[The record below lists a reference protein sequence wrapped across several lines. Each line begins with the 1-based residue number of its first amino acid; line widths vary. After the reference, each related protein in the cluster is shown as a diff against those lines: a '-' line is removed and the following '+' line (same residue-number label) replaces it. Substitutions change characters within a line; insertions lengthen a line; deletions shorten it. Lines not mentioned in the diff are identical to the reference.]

1 MGVVNIKFSQK
12 EQAKFVLR
20 TNMQRILATGKT
32 LQQTHKR
39 TVGLASRAF
48 ASSPQPNPF
57 DKNIKTSL
65 EHGGSS
71 HNYYKLP
78 ALADSRICKWTQLSF

>member
-1 MGVVNIKFSQK
+1 
-12 EQAKFVLR
+12 
-20 TNMQRILATGKT
+20 MQRLLTAGKT
-32 LQQTHKR
+32 LQQTQKR
-39 TVGLASRAF
+39 TLGLASTGSRAF

-78 ALADSRICKWTQLSF
+78 ALADSRICKCRNTTSTS

>member
-1 MGVVNIKFSQK
+1 
-12 EQAKFVLR
+12 
-20 TNMQRILATGKT
+20 MQRLLTAGKT
-32 LQQTHKR
+32 LQQTQKR
-39 TVGLASRAF
+39 TLGLAAATSNRAF

-78 ALADSRICKWTQLSF
+78 ALADSRICK